1 MQGKPLAS
9 SKLRILEG
17 CLLNQSKELE
27 NLMAQSNI
35 NGVVLLK
42 QAGCSAVR
50 MGRLKRGFEETLFCE
65 NRRTNMW
72 MKSPVSRF

>member
-42 QAGCSAVR
+42 QAGCSAV
-50 MGRLKRGFEETLFCE
+50 MAARGWADTLFCE
-65 NRRTNMW
+65 KKTS
-72 MKSPVSRF
+72 KHGDGKLTPVSRF